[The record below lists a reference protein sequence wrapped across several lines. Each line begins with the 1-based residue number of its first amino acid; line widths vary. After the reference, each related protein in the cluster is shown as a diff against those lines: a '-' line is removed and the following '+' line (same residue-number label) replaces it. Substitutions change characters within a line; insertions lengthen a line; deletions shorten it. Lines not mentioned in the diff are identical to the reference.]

1 MKCLD
6 KLAPAVCLHNM
17 FSQEWTNDLEVNLGR
32 NYLLAV
38 MSGLGSKV
46 MSIEF
51 QWLISGSAGVCSGL
65 GWGGVVRAEGG
76 TCFDAS
82 QELC

>member
-1 MKCLD
+1 
-6 KLAPAVCLHNM
+6 
-17 FSQEWTNDLEVNLGR
+17 
-32 NYLLAV
+32 

-51 QWLISGSAGVCSGL
+51 QWFNKWQWLVCVLGSDGG
-65 GWGGVVRAEGG
+65 GGVLLELKASC

>member
-1 MKCLD
+1 
-6 KLAPAVCLHNM
+6 
-17 FSQEWTNDLEVNLGR
+17 
-32 NYLLAV
+32 

-65 GWGGVVRAEGG
+65 GWGGVLLELKASC